1 MQKNAFVAL
10 RFRNRL
16 RYLAIDLC
24 GVHRMFTPRLLAE
37 GDDAG
42 DFDAG
47 ASSDQRAPPGAGR
60 ALTSPGSVLVDQI
73 EGFR

>member
-1 MQKNAFVAL
+1 MRKNAFVAL

-37 GDDAG
+37 GDVISEVIRL
-42 DFDAG
+42 FRSFG
-47 ASSDQRAPPGAGR
+47 AWD
-60 ALTSPGSVLVDQI
+60 LTTLVA
-73 EGFR
+73 